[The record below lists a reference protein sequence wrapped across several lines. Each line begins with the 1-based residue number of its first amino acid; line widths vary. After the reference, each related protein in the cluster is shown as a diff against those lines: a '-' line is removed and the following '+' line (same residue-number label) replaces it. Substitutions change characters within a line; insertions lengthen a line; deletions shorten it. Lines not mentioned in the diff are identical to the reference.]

1 MAQQKGKNGDNA
13 NRWIV
18 LAMVLLVLG
27 TGVAFSIMGQNNKE
41 NAPLAGLD
49 GVSLKPAVTSTIDVD
64 NGSAITFNPGL
75 PTQVDV
81 WEDPQ
86 CPGCKNFEN
95 VMGDYLDS
103 LARDKKATVRFH
115 MLSFKGPE
123 SVRSANAA
131 FCAAD
136 ENHFLDFHNALFS
149 VQTPGEGSGFF
160 STETLIKI
168 GKEIGIDSPKFTDC
182 VSKGSKADLV
192 QTHYDS
198 MSKFGVQSTPTIFI
212 NGKIW
217 TPTPSAVGFSLDEFR
232 SAVEAG

>member
-18 LAMVLLVLG
+18 LAMVLLVIG

-41 NAPLAGLD
+41 NAPLAGLN
-49 GVSLKPAVTSTIDVD
+49 GITLKPAVVSTIDVD

-75 PTQVDV
+75 PTQIDV

-86 CPGCKNFEN
+86 CSFCKDFEN

-103 LARDKKATVRFH
+103 LAREKKATVRYH
-115 MLSFKGPE
+115 VLSFKGPE

-136 ENHFLDFHNALFS
+136 ENQFLDFHNALFT
-149 VQTPGEGSGFF
+149 VQSPGEGSGFF
-160 STETLIKI
+160 TSETLIKI
-168 GKEIGIDSPKFTDC
+168 GEKIGIKSPKFAEC
-182 VSKGSKADLV
+182 VSNGSKAELV
-192 QTHYDS
+192 QAHYDS
-198 MSKFGVQSTPTIFI
+198 MGKFGVQSTPTIFI
-212 NGKIW
+212 NGKVW
-217 TPTPSAVGFSLDEFR
+217 NRTSGTFNLNEFR

>member
-1 MAQQKGKNGDNA
+1 MAKQQGKKADNA

-49 GVSLKPAVTSTIDVD
+49 GIGLKPAVASTIDVE

-75 PTQVDV
+75 ATQIDV

-86 CPGCKNFEN
+86 CPSCKRFEN
-95 VMGDYLDS
+95 AMGDYLNS
-103 LARDKKATVRFH
+103 LVRDQEATVRFH
-115 MLSFKGPE
+115 VLSFLGAE

-136 ENHFLDFHNALFS
+136 EDYFLNFHEALYAVES
-149 VQTPGEGSGFF
+149 PGEGSGFF
-160 STETLIKI
+160 TTEVLIKI
-168 GKEIGIDSPKFTDC
+168 GEKIGIKSPKFKEC
-182 VSKGSKADLV
+182 VSKGSKTDLV
-192 QTHYDS
+192 QAHYDA
-198 MSKFGVQSTPTIFI
+198 MGKFGVKGTPTVFI
-212 NGKIW
+212 NGKVW
-217 TPTPSAVGFSLDEFR
+217 TPTTNDFNLNDFR

>member
-1 MAQQKGKNGDNA
+1 MAKQQGKSADNT

-49 GVSLKPAVTSTIDVD
+49 GISLKPAVTSTIDVE

-75 PTQVDV
+75 PLQVDV

-86 CPGCKNFEN
+86 CPSCKRFEN
-95 VMGDYLDS
+95 AMGDYLNS
-103 LARDKKATVRFH
+103 LVRDKKATVRFH
-115 MLSFKGPE
+115 VLSFLGPE

-136 ENHFLDFHNALFS
+136 ENQFLDFHDALYT
-149 VQTPGEGSGFF
+149 VQSPGEGSGFF
-160 STETLIKI
+160 TTEVLVKI
-168 GKEIGIDSPKFTDC
+168 GETIGIKSPEFKKC
-182 VSKGSKADLV
+182 VSEGSKADLV
-192 QTHYDS
+192 QAHYDS
-198 MSKFGVQSTPTIFI
+198 MGKFGVQGTPTVFI
-212 NGKIW
+212 NGKVW
-217 TPTPSAVGFSLDEFR
+217 KPTTSDFNLNDFR

>member
-1 MAQQKGKNGDNA
+1 MAQQKGKNGNNA

-18 LAMVLLVLG
+18 LAMVLLVIG
-27 TGVAFSIMGQNNKE
+27 TGVAFSILGQNNRE

-49 GVSLKPAVTSTIDVD
+49 GVTLKPAVVSTIDVD

-86 CPGCKNFEN
+86 CPSCKRFEN
-95 VMGDYLDS
+95 AMGDYLNS
-103 LARDKKATVRFH
+103 LVRDKTATVRFH
-115 MLSFKGPE
+115 VLSFLGPE

-136 ENHFLDFHNALFS
+136 ENQFLDFHDALYTVES
-149 VQTPGEGSGFF
+149 PGEGSGFF

-168 GKEIGIDSPKFTDC
+168 GEKIGIKSPKFAEC
-182 VSKGSKADLV
+182 VSKGSKAELV

-198 MSKFGVQSTPTIFI
+198 MGKFGVQSTPTVFI
-212 NGKIW
+212 NGKVW
-217 TPTPSAVGFSLDEFR
+217 KPTSGDFVLDEFR

>member
-1 MAQQKGKNGDNA
+1 MAKQQGKTGDNA

-49 GVSLKPAVTSTIDVD
+49 GISLKPAITSTIDVD

-75 PTQVDV
+75 PTQVDI

-86 CPGCKNFEN
+86 CPSCKRFEN
-95 VMGDYLDS
+95 VMGDYLNS
-103 LARDKKATVRFH
+103 LVRDKEATVRFH
-115 MLSFKGPE
+115 VLSFLGPE

-136 ENHFLDFHNALFS
+136 ENHFLDFHDALYT
-149 VQTPGEGSGFF
+149 VQPSGEGTGFF
-160 STETLIKI
+160 SSETLVKI
-168 GKEIGIDSPKFTDC
+168 GKKIGINSPAFDDC
-182 VSKGSKADLV
+182 VKNGTKADLV
-192 QTHYDS
+192 QAHYDS
-198 MSKFGVQSTPTIFI
+198 MGKFGVQGTPTVFI
-212 NGKIW
+212 NGKVW
-217 TPTPSAVGFSLDEFR
+217 KPTSNDYVLNELR

>member
-1 MAQQKGKNGDNA
+1 MAKQQGKSGDNT

-27 TGVAFSIMGQNNKE
+27 TGVAFSILGQNNKE

-49 GVSLKPAVTSTIDVD
+49 GISLKPAITSTIDVD

-75 PTQVDV
+75 ATQVDV

-86 CPGCKNFEN
+86 CPSCKRFEN
-95 VMGDYLDS
+95 AMGDYLNS
-103 LARDKKATVRFH
+103 LVRDKQATVRFH
-115 MLSFKGPE
+115 VLSFLGPE

-136 ENHFLDFHNALFS
+136 ENHFLDFHDALYT
-149 VQTPGEGSGFF
+149 VETPGEGSGFF
-160 STETLIKI
+160 SSENLIKI
-168 GKEIGIDSPKFTDC
+168 GKKIGINSPKFEEC
-182 VSKGSKADLV
+182 VSSGAKADLV
-192 QTHYDS
+192 QAHYDS
-198 MSKFGVQSTPTIFI
+198 MGKFGVQGTPTVFI
-212 NGKIW
+212 NGKVW
-217 TPTPSAVGFSLDEFR
+217 KPTSGDFVLDEFR

>member
-1 MAQQKGKNGDNA
+1 MAKQQGKSADNA

-41 NAPLAGLD
+41 NAPLNGLD
-49 GVSLKPAVTSTIDVD
+49 GISLKPAVTSTIDVE

-75 PTQVDV
+75 TTQVDV

-86 CPGCKNFEN
+86 CPSCKRFEDIT
-95 VMGDYLDS
+95 GEYLNS
-103 LARDKKATVRFH
+103 LVRDEKATVRFH
-115 MLSFKGPE
+115 VLSFLGPE

-136 ENHFLDFHNALFS
+136 EGHFLDFHDALYK
-149 VQTPGEGSGFF
+149 VETPGEGSGFLT
-160 STETLIKI
+160 TEVLLKI
-168 GKEIGIDSPKFTDC
+168 GEKIGLQSPKFNDC
-182 VSKGSKADLV
+182 VSQGSKSDLV
-192 QTHYDS
+192 KAHYDS
-198 MSKFGVQSTPTIFI
+198 MGKFGVQGTPTVFI
-212 NGKIW
+212 NGKVW
-217 TPTPSAVGFSLDEFR
+217 KPSPSGFSLDEFR

>member
-18 LAMVLLVLG
+18 LAMVLLVIG
-27 TGVAFSIMGQNNKE
+27 TGVAFSILGQNNRE

-49 GVSLKPAVTSTIDVD
+49 GVTLKPAVASTIDVD

-86 CPGCKNFEN
+86 CPSCKRFEN
-95 VMGDYLDS
+95 AMGDYLNS
-103 LARDKKATVRFH
+103 LVRDKTATVRFH
-115 MLSFKGPE
+115 VLSFLGPE
-123 SVRSANAA
+123 SVQSANAA

-136 ENHFLDFHNALFS
+136 ENQFLDFHDALYTVES
-149 VQTPGEGSGFF
+149 PGQGSGFF
-160 STETLIKI
+160 STQTLTKI
-168 GKEIGIDSPKFTDC
+168 GETIGIDSPKFTEC
-182 VSKGSKADLV
+182 VSNGSKADLV
-192 QTHYDS
+192 QAHYDS
-198 MSKFGVQSTPTIFI
+198 MGKFGVQGTPTVFI
-212 NGKIW
+212 NGKVW
-217 TPTPSAVGFSLDEFR
+217 KPTSNDFNLDEFR